1 MSPCRSEGE
10 LRSLIDRELPG
21 EQVTAIEQHLAECAA
36 CAAAYQALSQR
47 AIFVGSL
54 MDSLS
59 EEIPAGRTP
68 ARPTVKRPVFWA
80 TAAALAAT
88 LIFALVLSRHAAN
101 RPVQAIVEPPP
112 APSYVEPAP
121 APEPV
126 RLPVAS
132 AAAREP
138 QRVHRLPARRPMATP
153 VQYYMALDEE
163 PIDTGLVMRVALPS
177 GVQADVIVDG
187 DGRARAIRPV
197 STLVKEER

>member
-21 EQVTAIEQHLAECAA
+21 EQVTAIEQHLAECAG
-36 CAAAYQALSQR
+36 CAVAYQSLSER
-47 AIFVGSL
+47 AAFVGGL

-59 EEIPAGRTP
+59 EEIPAAVTA
-68 ARPTVKRPVFWA
+68 ARPTVIRPVFRA

-88 LIFALVLSRHAAN
+88 AIFALVLSRHTAN
-101 RPVQAIVEPPP
+101 PPAQAIVEPPP
-112 APSYVEPAP
+112 ASASVEPAAP
-121 APEPV
+121 APASQPET
-126 RLPVAS
+126 VAE
-132 AAAREP
+132 AP
-138 QRVHRLPARRPMATP
+138 RVHRLPARRPMATP

>member
-1 MSPCRSEGE
+1 MSACRSEGE
-10 LRSLIDRELPG
+10 LRALIDRELPG
-21 EQVTAIEQHLAECAA
+21 EQASAIQQHLAQCAG
-36 CAAAYQALSQR
+36 CTAAYQSLSQR
-47 AIFVGSL
+47 AAFVGSL
-54 MDSLS
+54 MDTLS
-59 EEIPAGRTP
+59 EEIPAGVEA
-68 ARPTVKRPVFWA
+68 ARPRPRRAVFWA

-88 LIFALVLSRHAAN
+88 LLFALVLSRHAAN
-101 RPVQAIVEPPP
+101 RPAQAIVEPPP
-112 APSYVEPAP
+112 APAYVEPP
-121 APEPV
+121 PEPQPV

-132 AAAREP
+132 ASVAESP
-138 QRVHRLPARRPMATP
+138 RVHRIPSRRPLATP

>member
-21 EQVTAIEQHLAECAA
+21 EQVAAIEQHLAQCAG
-36 CAAAYQALSQR
+36 CAAAYQSLWQR
-47 AIFVGSL
+47 AAYVGSL

-59 EEIPAGRTP
+59 EEIPAGVS
-68 ARPTVKRPVFWA
+68 AIRPTARRPVFWA
-80 TAAALAAT
+80 TAAVLAAT
-88 LIFALVLSRHAAN
+88 LIFALVLSRHAVN
-101 RPVQAIVEPPP
+101 RPAQAIVEPRP
-112 APSYVEPAP
+112 APSYVDPAQTPAP
-121 APEPV
+121 QPAA
-126 RLPVAS
+126 VAES
-132 AAAREP
+132 P
-138 QRVHRLPARRPMATP
+138 RVHRLPSRRPMATP